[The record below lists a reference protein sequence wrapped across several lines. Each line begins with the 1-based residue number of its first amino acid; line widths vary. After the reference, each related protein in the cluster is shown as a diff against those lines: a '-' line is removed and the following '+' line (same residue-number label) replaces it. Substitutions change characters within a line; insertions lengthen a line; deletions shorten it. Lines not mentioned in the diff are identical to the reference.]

1 MSEGPLTT
9 EGMQPAVVEMKVI
22 PAGHDA
28 QDAAPPKLYVDPVQ
42 GRQDEDEAAFVE
54 AEAVPAGQGMH
65 ELPLPYVP
73 AAHAVHVADPLDV
86 CPSGPK

>member
-1 MSEGPLTT
+1 
-9 EGMQPAVVEMKVI
+9 
-22 PAGHDA
+22 
-28 QDAAPPKLYVDPVQ
+28 
-42 GRQDEDEAAFVE
+42 
-54 AEAVPAGQGMH
+54 MH